1 MLETFRRTTHLP
13 YTKKIPCAFCH
24 GTGKDPFG
32 QLYPVSTCQDCHGR
46 IEINILTP
54 FKTCTYYPGTGLAFS
69 SQNTST
75 SCRGRG
81 VISLGNKKLDGI
93 PCQICKGNGMGAET
107 NLPWIPCS
115 GLGRR

>member
-1 MLETFRRTTHLP
+1 MLETFRKTTHLP
-13 YTKKIPCAFCH
+13 YTKKLPYAFCH

-46 IEINILTP
+46 IENYILTP
-54 FKTCTYYPGTGLAFS
+54 YKTRTYCPGTGLACS
-69 SQNTST
+69 TQNTCT
-75 SCRGRG
+75 FCKGRG
-81 VISLGNKKLDGI
+81 FISLGNKELDGI
-93 PCQICKGNGMGAET
+93 PCQICTGNGMGAET

>member
-1 MLETFRRTTHLP
+1 MLETFRRTTPLP
-13 YTKKIPCAFCH
+13 STKKIPCAFCH
-24 GTGKDPFG
+24 GTGKNPLG

-54 FKTCTYYPGTGLAFS
+54 YKTCTYCPGIGLAFS
-69 SQNTST
+69 TQNTCT
-75 SCRGRG
+75 SCMGRG
-81 VISLGNKKLDGI
+81 VISLGNKQLDGI
-93 PCQICKGNGMGAET
+93 PCQICTGNGMGAET